1 MKENFRGRWRH
12 LVFCGSVM
20 VSYCLIYGTLLSQAF
35 AQDPLQE
42 NAAYTTFAIFSGLS
56 PADRALSADP
66 DKDNVCNREEFLR
79 GTDPLCA
86 DTDRD
91 GFRDDVDFNPL
102 SRAFIPWGDPWFTQ
116 TNDVTYTW
124 PKWMIAAYCD
134 GGEWVWSSVGH
145 AWKAE
150 DVPGSPSLH
159 MEVDREL
166 LTNNAVL
173 KFSVSADSTASLFL
187 DLYDSNEVIV
197 ASNVGANLLS
207 DIGTNAVRSVVVPFE
222 FFPEAVGLRLRCER
236 GRVFI
241 GDSLLY
247 VDQNGDGY
255 DSDQALQLGIP
266 DIATSQ
272 KSALGDIGT
281 PMQPM
286 PSDITQLPVIKRKKT
301 VAQGSISSESQV
313 RSTGARIIYV
323 DKSLGNDT
331 WSGAIPSV
339 QTNDGPKKS
348 ISAGR
353 AHLQKSDTLVIRTGS
368 YKEDLDISGLDVEVR
383 IEGDVKL

>member
-1 MKENFRGRWRH
+1 MKEYFRCSWRH
-12 LVFCGSVM
+12 LAFCGSVM
-20 VSYCLIYGTLLSQAF
+20 ASYCLIDGTLVSQAF

-42 NAAYTTFAIFSGLS
+42 NAAYTTFTIFSGLS
-56 PADRALSADP
+56 PADCVLSADP
-66 DKDNVCNREEFLR
+66 DKDNVCNREEFLC
-79 GTDPLCA
+79 GTDPLCE

-91 GFRDDVDFNPL
+91 GFRDDVDVNPL

-150 DVPGSPSLH
+150 DLAGSPSLH

-187 DLYDSNEVIV
+187 DLYDGNEVIV
-197 ASNVGANLLS
+197 ASNVGANLLI
-207 DIGTNAVRSVVVPFE
+207 DLGTNAIRSVVVPFE
-222 FFPEAVGLRLRCER
+222 SFPEAVGLRLRCER

-255 DSDQALQLGIP
+255 DSDQALQLGILDVAP
-266 DIATSQ
+266 NP
-272 KSALGDIGT
+272 KSTLGNNGT
-281 PMQPM
+281 PTQST
-286 PSDITQLPVIKRKKT
+286 PSDITQLPVIKRRKIT
-301 VAQGSISSESQV
+301 SQSSTSSASQV
-313 RSTGARIIYV
+313 KSTGTRIIYV

-331 WSGAIPSV
+331 WSGASPSV

-353 AHLQKSDTLVIRTGS
+353 AHLQKSGTLVIRTGT
-368 YKEDLDISGLDVEVR
+368 YKEDLDISGLDVDVL